1 MLAGSRWLALP
12 AAHMVHIQTLCKIGS
27 DLQNHIRHISIM
39 SDRQQAP
46 RHSRADHF
54 EQTQPQLQRSAC
66 TRNHNCTAVQSCK
79 TRQHPSAV
87 AAPISACLGN
97 TMRGLHHEKQF
108 TQQAQV
114 QSQPQSQ
121 NNQHH
126 SWAGLGAGAGL
137 QAQQRE
143 RIALPSHCKP
153 QRQRCFR
160 HSSQQ
165 LVHSPISPKQPHTL
179 KHGSQYS

>member
-1 MLAGSRWLALP
+1 MINSSPQASALAASTMLAGSRWLALP

-27 DLQNHIRHISIM
+27 DLQNHICHISIM
-39 SDRQQAP
+39 SDRQQTP
-46 RHSRADHF
+46 RHLRADHF

-66 TRNHNCTAVQSCK
+66 ARNHNCTAVQSCK

-97 TMRGLHHEKQF
+97 TMRGLHHKKQF

-114 QSQPQSQ
+114 RSQPQSQ

-126 SWAGLGAGAGL
+126 SWAGY
-137 QAQQRE
+137 RC
-143 RIALPSHCKP
+143 RIASAAAGED
-153 QRQRCFR
+153 
-160 HSSQQ
+160 STA
-165 LVHSPISPKQPHTL
+165 QPLQTTTAAL
-179 KHGSQYS
+179 L